1 MSETD
6 EIPHVN
12 GSRIVAPIEADEAVP
27 AQREPQDAPPP
38 GVWRGPHEPTPRP
51 LPEPADQDEDEPQ
64 DAAPDGAD
72 EDEDEDLGEP
82 VDLRG
87 LLPEPIRAPRRF
99 AVRHTRHV
107 AIGAR
112 IYAAR
117 RRDARSTARHER
129 MMRIAES
136 QGDHASALEWE
147 TRASAFRK
155 ERHSRRMALLR
166 APILAAKAA
175 VNLAALTAGAL
186 IALGLI
192 LAVTSKNPAEV
203 GTPLRVAFR
212 VVWWLC
218 WAVDVSWRPAL
229 AACPVLIVAGLWAL
243 GRAHAPFEAAAYGED
258 DEGEARELVPDE
270 SAILSAL
277 RNLNLGPMNKAVRE
291 GWRPRWVLGAVEDG
305 AGWHCQLQLPQGVNV
320 EMINTK
326 KPLLAS
332 NLLRQPIEVWPSE
345 PKNMPG
351 VLDLWVAHPNT
362 LTGKVAPWPLL
373 KTGTADYFKGVPV
386 AVSLRGVQITAPLF
400 EKNYMIGGIMG
411 TGKSS
416 ATRNLLLGAMLDPL
430 VDIDVYCMAYNSD
443 YDPMRRRLRTL
454 VKGDDDEDIEAAL
467 KALRRLRTEVT
478 IRGQILEE
486 SGEMKVTRELAQ
498 RNKRLRPR
506 IVVFDEVHELF
517 EHKEYG
523 AEAAELAIKV
533 LKKARKLAITLVFV
547 TVSPTASSIPKDVT
561 RNTSNRVAFAVGD
574 HVANDGLLGTGKHK
588 AGITATKLNPA
599 EDIGTS
605 MSIGFSKSAFEV
617 LRWCLV
623 DFSPERGVDEIT
635 PVVDRAMK
643 AFGGEQVAALDPEPA
658 EAQFDP
664 IEDIA
669 EILGDAP
676 RMRTQEVLERLRA
689 MRPKAYHDW
698 DFRKLSGA
706 LREAGAPPHTSSGK
720 ATVDAAKVRAV
731 LAARAEGGDAEPSD
745 SSDDDESE

>member
-1 MSETD
+1 MTETD
-6 EIPHVN
+6 IPHVN
-12 GSRIVAPIEADEAVP
+12 GSRIVAPIEPDEAVP
-27 AQREPQDAPPP
+27 AQRA
-38 GVWRGPHEPTPRP
+38 
-51 LPEPADQDEDEPQ
+51 PADADGLTDEAWAEHFRRAAGLPQHDDEDELQ
-64 DAAPDGAD
+64 DADPDEAD
-72 EDEDEDLGEP
+72 DDDDLGEP

-99 AVRHTRHV
+99 VVRHTRHV
-107 AIGAR
+107 AVGAHV
-112 IYAAR
+112 YAAR

-129 MMRIAES
+129 MMRIAETN
-136 QGDHASALEWE
+136 GDHASALEWE

-166 APILAAKAA
+166 APIYAAKAA
-175 VNLAALTAGAL
+175 VNLAALVGGAL

-192 LAVTSKNPAEV
+192 LAFTSHNPAEA

-212 VVWWLC
+212 VIWWAC

-243 GRAHAPFEAAAYGED
+243 GRAHAPLDHILYGED
-258 DEGEARELVPDE
+258 GEGDVRELVPDE

-320 EMINTK
+320 EMINGK

-345 PKNMPG
+345 PKNLPG
-351 VLDLWVAHPNT
+351 VLDLWVAHPGT
-362 LTGKVAPWPLL
+362 LSGKVAPWPLL
-373 KTGTADYFKGVPV
+373 TTGTADYFKGVPV
-386 AVSLRGVQITAPLF
+386 AVSLRGQQITAPLF
-400 EKNYMIGGIMG
+400 EKNFMIGGIMG

-430 VDIDVYCMAYNSD
+430 VDIDVYVMASNSD

-467 KALRRLRTEVT
+467 KALRKLRTEVT
-478 IRGQILEE
+478 IRGQLLEE
-486 SGEMKVTRELAQ
+486 AGEMKVTRELAR

-506 IVVFDEVHELF
+506 IVVFDECHELF

-523 AEAAELAIKV
+523 PEAAELAVKV

-547 TVSPTASSIPKDVT
+547 TVSPTATSIPKEIT

-643 AFGGEQVAALDPEPA
+643 AFGGEQVAALDPEPS
-658 EAQFDP
+658 EAAFDP
-664 IEDIA
+664 IQDIA

-676 RMRTQEVLERLRA
+676 RMRTQDVLERLRA
-689 MRPKAYHDW
+689 LRPAAYREM
-698 DFRKLSGA
+698 DFPKLTGV
-706 LREAGAPPHTSSGK
+706 LRDAGAEPHKSSGIS
-720 ATVDAAKVRAV
+720 TVDRGKVHAA
-731 LAARAEGGDAEPSD
+731 LANRAEDEPGE
-745 SSDDDESE
+745 SDDAIEDEPYGDEIE